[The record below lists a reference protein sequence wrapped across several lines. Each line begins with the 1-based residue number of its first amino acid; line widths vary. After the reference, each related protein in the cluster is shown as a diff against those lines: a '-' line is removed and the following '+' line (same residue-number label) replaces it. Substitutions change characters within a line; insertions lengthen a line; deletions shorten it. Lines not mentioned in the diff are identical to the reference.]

1 MYKLLLIIPMSHPL
15 QGAIIAC
22 RRGYFLAYAA
32 SLLILL
38 LTFAG
43 TAEARQVKSLL
54 EMRHEHVILQK
65 WDLSCGTA
73 ALATLLNYQYSD
85 QVTEK
90 EIAKSL
96 MSRKEY
102 LKNPAIVQIREGFS
116 LLDLKRF
123 VDARGYQGIGYG
135 NLALK
140 DLIERAPILVPIK
153 THGYNHFVVFRG
165 VYGNRTLLADPAWG
179 NRTLLTEEFKRLWIN
194 YPQFGRV
201 GFIVAWQDGMEPP
214 PNLLKPKPSDFMML
228 E

>member
-1 MYKLLLIIPMSHPL
+1 MSYPL
-15 QGAIIAC
+15 QGSTIPSKQE
-22 RRGYFLAYAA
+22 YSHVYTV

-38 LTFAG
+38 LIFAG
-43 TAEARQVKSLL
+43 AAEARQVKSLL
-54 EMRHEHVILQK
+54 EMRHAHVILQK

-73 ALATLLNYQYSD
+73 ALATLLNYQYGD
-85 QVTEK
+85 RVAEK

-102 LKNPAIVQIREGFS
+102 LKNPTIVRIREGFS

-135 NLALK
+135 NLTLK
-140 DLIERAPILVPIK
+140 NLIERAPILVPIK

-179 NRTLLTEEFKRLWIN
+179 NRTMLTEEFKRLWIK
-194 YPQFGRV
+194 YPRFGRV
-201 GFIVAWQDGMEPP
+201 GFIVARQDGTEAP
-214 PNLLKPKPSDFMML
+214 PNLLKPKPSDFVML
-228 E
+228 K